1 MSINTWKEEFY
12 PIEADAAKGDAL
24 AAVEH
29 SLRKWE
35 GLRAENLTKHSCF
48 VTTVGSIADDGAEAE
63 GRANMFRVNSESCA
77 LCKYNDELV
86 HHGDYCESCPITM
99 ATGVPCDDVD
109 GELEEDDIAPWDEW
123 TMNQNPE
130 PMIAVLNT
138 TCEWLLGQQK
148 EQDDRHKER

>member
-1 MSINTWKEEFY
+1 
-12 PIEADAAKGDAL
+12 
-24 AAVEH
+24 
-29 SLRKWE
+29 
-35 GLRAENLTKHSCF
+35 
-48 VTTVGSIADDGAEAE
+48 
-63 GRANMFRVNSESCA
+63 
-77 LCKYNDELV
+77 
-86 HHGDYCESCPITM
+86 M

-109 GELEEDDIAPWDEW
+109 GVLEEDDIAPWDEW